1 MKTGLAA
8 NSMAR
13 CLSVAL
19 AAWLTLAACQAQP
32 ASLADSAAT
41 PVAAQPGSATNRIAV
56 IEAEG
61 TIYTA
66 NPDGSDRVDVNTSG
80 AVPGAALTWSPDGS
94 RLAFSLVAE
103 DSSRLI
109 TTGPRG
115 ENRVPVFSD
124 QPALAPFYLYW
135 SPDSRR
141 VAFLT
146 PSLQDRMALQVAQAT
161 QAGSARIIARGQ
173 PNYFSWS
180 PEGERL
186 ALHIGGMQGYIG
198 TYALADD
205 AAHKRDADPA
215 LFQAPAWSPAGEAYL
230 FARDGAPARDDLVL
244 AHGDEETVLARFD
257 AGIAFAWSPDG
268 ARVAYSTL
276 SPHGPHYSGLYVLDA
291 DGGESRRLVD
301 ENHEAFFWS
310 PDGARIAYLTARTGS
325 DVEGR
330 APKLPGSRAGGL
342 AAPRAEQS
350 ATSITLVWNVVDVAS
365 GRTTALASFRPTEHF
380 LAVVPFFDQYAQSI
394 TFWSP
399 DSRYLL
405 LAGRPLGRD
414 SAIYRIDTQARS
426 ERLARIG
433 PGEFAIWSWH

>member
-1 MKTGLAA
+1 M
-8 NSMAR
+8 
-13 CLSVAL
+13 
-19 AAWLTLAACQAQP
+19 WLTLTACQAQP
-32 ASLADSAAT
+32 ASLTTGTAT
-41 PVAAQPGSATNRIAV
+41 PLAAQPGSATHRIAV
-56 IEAEG
+56 IEAGG
-61 TIYTA
+61 TIYTV
-66 NPDGSDRVDVNTSG
+66 NPDGSDRADVNTSG
-80 AVPGAALTWSPDGS
+80 TAPNAALTWSPDGS
-94 RLAFSLVAE
+94 RLAFSLVTD
-103 DSSRLI
+103 DSSHLI

-115 ENRVPVFSD
+115 EDRVSIFSD

-146 PSLQDRMALQVAQAT
+146 PSLRDRMALQVAQAT
-161 QAGSARIIARGQ
+161 QAESAQIIARGQ

-186 ALHIGGMQGYIG
+186 ALHIGGLQGYVG

-205 AAHKRDADPA
+205 SAHRRDADPA

-244 AHGDEETVLARFD
+244 ARGDEETVLARFD

-291 DGGESRRLVD
+291 DGGAARRLVD
-301 ENHEAFFWS
+301 ESHEAFFWS

-325 DVEGR
+325 DVEGG
-330 APKLPGSRAGGL
+330 APRMPGSRAEGL
-342 AAPRAEQS
+342 AAPGAEQA
-350 ATSITLVWNVVDVAS
+350 ATTITLAWNVVDVAS
-365 GRTTALASFRPTEHF
+365 GQTTSLLSFGPTEHF

-414 SAIYRIDTQARS
+414 SGIYRIDTRATS

-433 PGEFAIWSWH
+433 PGEFAIWSWQ